1 MSILNLGMQCV
12 GLMRQKMNEEMEKL
26 INRCNSLENICE
38 KVKINNQLE
47 KELLQNMKSTQNLLN
62 NIFTC

>member
-1 MSILNLGMQCV
+1 MQCV